1 MKKIL
6 IWFLSSIFAISLLF
20 IILGFGIKATL
31 LNPNF
36 IKKQL
41 VSNNIYQKIIDNFPE
56 ILETTDFFDQ
66 ESSFLD
72 KKELGDLI
80 RKLISPS
87 WVQAETEKI
96 ISNFFDWFLGKNENL
111 DLKINLTDIK
121 PIISQEL
128 ETTIKNKFNNTSK
141 YQKLDAQNL
150 IENIPD
156 QIDIKA
162 FLEQN
167 RKEQN
172 PYFILENK
180 IKPLL
185 NLILKLLLPILII
198 SIGLLILIAY
208 LSSSSWFK
216 IISSSGLVLL
226 KKSVFILIGVFISH
240 LLSLKFTPLIFEKL
254 GQFPSQIKNEI
265 VVPIVNSIQRG
276 IYNFLYLEIGIVSV
290 LGLVL
295 FITFKI
301 LDKKFKI
308 LHK

>member
-1 MKKIL
+1 M
-6 IWFLSSIFAISLLF
+6 
-20 IILGFGIKATL
+20 
-31 LNPNF
+31 
-36 IKKQL
+36 
-41 VSNNIYQKIIDNFPE
+41 
-56 ILETTDFFDQ
+56 
-66 ESSFLD
+66 
-72 KKELGDLI
+72 
-80 RKLISPS
+80 
-87 WVQAETEKI
+87 
-96 ISNFFDWFLGKNENL
+96 
-111 DLKINLTDIK
+111 
-121 PIISQEL
+121 
-128 ETTIKNKFNNTSK
+128 
-141 YQKLDAQNL
+141 
-150 IENIPD
+150 
-156 QIDIKA
+156 
-162 FLEQN
+162 
-167 RKEQN
+167 
-172 PYFILENK
+172 
-180 IKPLL
+180 L